1 MPHCRMVLNQSL
13 LETIHRRGGML
24 PPECIHKYSLRS
36 VIGQIQSA
44 PTVDGNVIHF
54 HLVDDNVI
62 HFHSVISQFIY
73 RTHVSLRQAGGG
85 PSEREATI
93 IFRLSAILSYP
104 Q

>member
-1 MPHCRMVLNQSL
+1 MVLNESL

-24 PPECIHKYSLRS
+24 PPECIHKYTFRS

-62 HFHSVISQFIY
+62 HSHSVDDKVIHFHWVI
-73 RTHVSLRQAGGG
+73 R
-85 PSEREATI
+85 
-93 IFRLSAILSYP
+93 
-104 Q
+104 